1 MTTHCSVLWLTPRS
15 RWIEGKATFT
25 MATSRTTMNCAAQVS
40 ARIMFLAPVRAV
52 VTMSP
57 PHSGAF
63 QDDERGSPNRHPDC
77 FRTAALLLTRNLV
90 KVKGTGHTG
99 DVTRG
104 YGQFCGLAR
113 ALDLVGGRWAL
124 LVVRDLLTGPKRF
137 TELQEGL
144 HGIPTNVL
152 TSRLRE
158 LEEVGIVERRVR
170 AHPGGGVDY
179 ALTEYGLELEEPVLQ
194 LGFWGAKALGPPEK
208 DDFISVDSLALALR
222 GAFRPEKARG
232 PKRLYEVRIDGK
244 PLRIGVK
251 GGKVAVPAVSPGEPV
266 EPDVVVET
274 APGVMSELLT
284 GAVDVDAAIDS
295 GRVQLD
301 GDRVEARRLFEMFR

>member
-1 MTTHCSVLWLTPRS
+1 M
-15 RWIEGKATFT
+15 
-25 MATSRTTMNCAAQVS
+25 
-40 ARIMFLAPVRAV
+40 
-52 VTMSP
+52 
-57 PHSGAF
+57 
-63 QDDERGSPNRHPDC
+63 
-77 FRTAALLLTRNLV
+77 
-90 KVKGTGHTG
+90 
-99 DVTRG
+99 TRG

-208 DDFISVDSLALALR
+208 GDYVSTDSLALALR
-222 GAFRPEKARG
+222 GAFRSEKARG
-232 PKRLYEVRIDGK
+232 PQRLYEVRVDGK
-244 PLRIGVK
+244 PLRIAVK
-251 GGKVAVPAVSPGEPV
+251 SGQVTVPSSSPK

-274 APGVMSELLT
+274 GPEVMSQLLT
-284 GAVDVDAAIDS
+284 GALDVDDAIAS
-295 GRVQLD
+295 GRVSVD
-301 GDRVEARRLFEMFR
+301 GDRAEARRLFEMFRFPSPEDARV